1 MHAAERQRFC
11 KLELLFLMEVAKFY
25 GGPVMFI
32 FTCFLTQPD
41 CRNFLSEHCNTIIK
55 LQLCGEGLL
64 LPLLQ
69 VDVFQEKQGILQ
81 QIILCPSNKP
91 RKACIRPSTDN
102 FAQSLATSTTIL
114 QLEVYIVYVV
124 QKISWILTLAGVSYQ
139 FGFVSFPICLQYK
152 ISGSSVFFYF
162 FPMKFHIILR
172 KKTDPNFENKFRWA
186 WLRELK
192 SPYGTVLRILTKV
205 LSKKILHRKVPTFF
219 FTF

>member
-1 MHAAERQRFC
+1 M
-11 KLELLFLMEVAKFY
+11 
-25 GGPVMFI
+25 
-32 FTCFLTQPD
+32 
-41 CRNFLSEHCNTIIK
+41 
-55 LQLCGEGLL
+55 GEGLPSF

-81 QIILCPSNKP
+81 QIILWLSNKP
-91 RKACIRPSTDN
+91 KKACIRPSTDN

-114 QLEVYIVYVV
+114 LLEVYIIYVV

-192 SPYGTVLRILTKV
+192 SPYGIVLRILTKV
-205 LSKKILHRKVPTFF
+205 LSIKILHRKVPMFF

>member
-1 MHAAERQRFC
+1 M
-11 KLELLFLMEVAKFY
+11 
-25 GGPVMFI
+25 
-32 FTCFLTQPD
+32 
-41 CRNFLSEHCNTIIK
+41 
-55 LQLCGEGLL
+55 GEGLPSF

-139 FGFVSFPICLQYK
+139 FGFVSFPICLQCK
-152 ISGSSVFFYF
+152 ISESSVFFYF

-192 SPYGTVLRILTKV
+192 SPYGIVLRILTKV
-205 LSKKILHRKVPTFF
+205 LSIKILHRKVPMFF

>member
-1 MHAAERQRFC
+1 M
-11 KLELLFLMEVAKFY
+11 
-25 GGPVMFI
+25 
-32 FTCFLTQPD
+32 
-41 CRNFLSEHCNTIIK
+41 
-55 LQLCGEGLL
+55 GEGLPSF

-81 QIILCPSNKP
+81 QIIPCPSNKP
-91 RKACIRPSTDN
+91 KKACIRPSTDN
-102 FAQSLATSTTIL
+102 FTQSLATSTTIL
-114 QLEVYIVYVV
+114 LLEVYIIYVV

-192 SPYGTVLRILTKV
+192 SPYGIVLRILTKV
-205 LSKKILHRKVPTFF
+205 LSIKILHRKVPMFF